1 MKNNEKIKLSKH
13 NIMEFEGLKKAK
25 KEIADKYLATINYK
39 SKSAIYAIVCMVF
52 FVIGVVGFCSIPT
65 LIKNA
70 ELFTTIA
77 VVVISCVS
85 TFIAIS
91 FLVIDVLDR
100 EKILYAQRGIPYIAE
115 CYIYDKQKVVK
126 KDKNGKEIEYYN
138 VKVEDIKGKYL
149 TSWYSVDKTSFE
161 STENPLVLI
170 VFDYESKKDF
180 DVRTKKSLGIK
191 DVKSQQIY

>member
-149 TSWYSVDKTSFE
+149 RPE
-161 STENPLVLI
+161 
-170 VFDYESKKDF
+170 KDE
-180 DVRTKKSLGIK
+180 
-191 DVKSQQIY
+191 